1 MPGGDLSS
9 FEARYSFCLDRV
21 ANVLDIFFSI
31 SLFLLGSIYS
41 RVFCFFSFFFSRM
54 FCLSIFLTASLLLVF
69 SLSFAGF
76 AEGYHLG

>member
-9 FEARYSFCLDRV
+9 FEARYSFFCLGCV
-21 ANVLDIFFSI
+21 VHILDIFFF
-31 SLFLLGSIYS
+31 LFRYFLLGSAYS
-41 RVFCFFSFFFSRM
+41 RVFSFA
-54 FCLSIFLTASLLLVF
+54 CLIFYFISTALLLLVFSF